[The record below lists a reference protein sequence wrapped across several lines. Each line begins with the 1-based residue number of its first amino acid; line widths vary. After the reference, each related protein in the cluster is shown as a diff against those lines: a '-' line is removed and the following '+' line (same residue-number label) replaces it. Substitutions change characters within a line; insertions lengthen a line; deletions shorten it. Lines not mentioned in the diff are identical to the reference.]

1 MSKQTNKSLNFIK
14 NQLSEHFDN
23 FVVIAIDQQG
33 NLVWDYNNWM
43 IAVMMMERAKDEI
56 EEDDVVDFILSDD
69 DDTDDDGFHTV
80 GG

>member
-23 FVVIAIDQQG
+23 FVVIAIDQKG
-33 NLVWDYNNWM
+33 DLIWDYNNWM

-56 EEDDVVDFILSDD
+56 EAEDEVNFILEDDEDD
-69 DDTDDDGFHTV
+69 DKDGFHRV
-80 GG
+80 EL